1 MTYIRRMRCGW
12 LFDETINM
20 YMWLLQQRN
29 NAWVAQDPQNR
40 KPTYFY
46 SSFFF
51 EKVFEIKK
59 NGKKIDDSYN
69 YSSVKRW
76 ARKVYTRLRVFFRG
90 QQ

>member
-1 MTYIRRMRCGW
+1 MRCGW

-51 EKVFEIKK
+51 EKVFEKKK

-76 ARKVYTRLRVFFRG
+76 ARKVYTRLRVFLEGNNRFR
-90 QQ
+90 

>member
-1 MTYIRRMRCGW
+1 MRCGR

-51 EKVFEIKK
+51 EKAFEI
-59 NGKKIDDSYN
+59 NDTYN
-69 YSSVKRW
+69 YSLVERW
-76 ARKVYTRLRVFFRG
+76 SGKVHTRLRVFLR
-90 QQ
+90 QREV

>member
-1 MTYIRRMRCGW
+1 MRCGW

-29 NAWVAQDPQNR
+29 NAWVAKDPQNR

-51 EKVFEIKK
+51 EKVFEKK
-59 NGKKIDDSYN
+59 KMEKKSTTPTTTVRSSAGPERYIPDS
-69 YSSVKRW
+69 
-76 ARKVYTRLRVFFRG
+76 VFF
-90 QQ
+90 